1 MLSPAGIVETI
12 SFAAGIIGIIGFGQD
27 QVKTNPNFANVRIRT
42 GLDGA
47 IDAEN
52 RGTRLQNAAGHK
64 PWVEGFDATG
74 AQAAQAAGDNSGNCS
89 E

>member
-1 MLSPAGIVETI
+1 MVLTAGFVETI
-12 SFAAGIIGIIGFGQD
+12 SFVAGIIGIVGFGQD
-27 QVKTNPNFANVRIRT
+27 QIKTNPNYVNVRIRT

-47 IDAEN
+47 IDLEN